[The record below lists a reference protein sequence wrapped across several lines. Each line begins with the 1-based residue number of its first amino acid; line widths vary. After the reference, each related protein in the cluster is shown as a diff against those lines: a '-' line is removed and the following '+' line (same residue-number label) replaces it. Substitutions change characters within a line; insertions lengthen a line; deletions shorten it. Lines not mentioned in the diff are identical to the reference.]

1 MKFETEIERIKLKK
15 LNNTR
20 DLGGAKTEDGR
31 KIKEGLIFRSGRL
44 YKLPKKTVNCLED
57 LGIKTVID
65 LRMEPETLEKPD
77 SLPEGCRVVKCPLVC
92 TATPGITYEP
102 KMRATMNNESKSIAG
117 KYASGDDYMSEMYV
131 RMITH
136 EESIAALKKFF
147 SVFSETEEG
156 GILFHCNSGKDRV
169 GICAMLLQSVLGVRE
184 KEILDD
190 YIVTRRFC
198 GRKFFW
204 NRVGLVVVP
213 ISFRF
218 KKFLFCMMR
227 TKRKYLEAVIDHAK
241 ENYGSVIGYC
251 KEVLGLTDAD
261 IEKLRNKYLVKA

>member
-1 MKFETEIERIKLKK
+1 MKIETEIERIKLKR

-31 KIKEGLIFRSGRL
+31 KIKEGLLFRSGRL
-44 YKLPKKTVNCLED
+44 YKLPKKTVECLKD
-57 LGIKTVID
+57 LNIKTVID
-65 LRMEPETLEKPD
+65 LRMVPETVEKPD
-77 SLPEGCRVVKCPLVC
+77 SLPEGCRVVNCPLVC

-102 KMRATMNNESKSIAG
+102 KMRETMNNESKSIVG
-117 KYASGDDYMSEMYV
+117 KYGSGDEYMSEMYV
-131 RMITH
+131 KMITG
-136 EESIAALKKFF
+136 EESIVALKKFF
-147 SVFSETEEG
+147 SVLLENEDG

-169 GICAMLLQSVLGVRE
+169 GICAMLIESVLGVRE

-204 NRVGLVVVP
+204 NRVGLVIVP

-227 TKRKYLEAVIDHAK
+227 TKTTYLKAVMEYAK

-251 KEVLGLTDAD
+251 KEVLGLSDDD
-261 IEKLRNKYLVKA
+261 IERLRNKYLVEA

>member
-1 MKFETEIERIKLKK
+1 MKFETEIERIKLRK

-20 DLGGAKTEDGR
+20 DLGGSRTEDGR
-31 KIKEGLIFRSGRL
+31 KIREGAVFRSGKL
-44 YKLPKKTVNCLED
+44 YKLPKKTVKCLED

-65 LRMEPETLEKPD
+65 LRMEPEMLEKPD
-77 SLPEGCRVVKCPLVC
+77 SLPEGCRVVNCPLVC

-131 RMITH
+131 KMITG

-147 SVFSETEEG
+147 SVFLETEEG

-169 GICAMLLQSVLGVRE
+169 GICAMLFESVLGVRE
-184 KEILDD
+184 KDILND

-227 TKRKYLEAVIDHAK
+227 TKKMYLEAVIDHAK
-241 ENYGSVIGYC
+241 KNHGSVIGYC
-251 KEVLGLTDAD
+251 KDVLGLTDAD
-261 IEKLRNKYLVKA
+261 IEKLRDKYLVKA